1 MEKIEIFEQNR
12 SGEVLDSEKDAL
24 SIILN
29 SDNYDPDKPDKL
41 LGVDWCNRKQT
52 VIQAKYY
59 IGLKW
64 IKEKEIYP
72 HTHFIH
78 NPQLLAGSMEV
89 SVCWMQLL
97 FYPDYFWASHPVAC
111 QG

>member
-12 SGEVLDSEKDAL
+12 SGEVSESVKDAL

-52 VIQAKYY
+52 EIQSKYY
-59 IGLKW
+59 IGLDRK
-64 IKEKEIYP
+64 
-72 HTHFIH
+72 
-78 NPQLLAGSMEV
+78 
-89 SVCWMQLL
+89 SV
-97 FYPDYFWASHPVAC
+97 V
-111 QG
+111 